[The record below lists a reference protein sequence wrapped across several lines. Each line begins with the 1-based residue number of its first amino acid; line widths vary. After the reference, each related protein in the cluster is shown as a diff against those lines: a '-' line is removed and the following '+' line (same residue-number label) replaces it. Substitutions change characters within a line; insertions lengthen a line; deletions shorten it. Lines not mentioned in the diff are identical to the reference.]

1 MIITPEEMIP
11 RFAKIRQYAVSTI
24 NYHRAYIE
32 RQLGVAFPG
41 LTFQIIRW
49 ERISRSQAQIE
60 IKVTKDDLVQNIEFE
75 QACKRIPSVEPQRMP
90 RLSMNR
96 SNYARF

>member
-24 NYHRAYIE
+24 NYHRTYIE

-41 LTFQIIRW
+41 MTFQIISW
-49 ERISRSQAQIE
+49 ERISRSQALIDVK
-60 IKVTKDDLVQNIEFE
+60 ITKDDQVQRIEFE
-75 QACKRIPSVEPQRMP
+75 LPCKRVPAVSPQRMP

-96 SNYARF
+96 SNYAFP